1 MITTT
6 FQLDFRTFKR
16 APRKTGPKAHWLKQ
30 KKTCTPIHPF
40 SVLRLL
46 RRCKS
51 DFYPFQTEEQTETG
65 NSTQRARSHLSQPLL
80 CPRRSPSSLP
90 ASSTPAESPP
100 TPPFFLSF
108 FTQEPAAPR
117 RKAGEKESPVFL
129 GLSCNHSLEIFSRK
143 RCVLPGAAVTHRS
156 PADGAL

>member
-80 CPRRSPSSLP
+80 CPRRSPTSLP
-90 ASSTPAESPP
+90 ASSTPAESPV
-100 TPPFFLSF
+100 TTNSSFLSSPKNRPCLA
-108 FTQEPAAPR
+108 EKPA
-117 RKAGEKESPVFL
+117 
-129 GLSCNHSLEIFSRK
+129 RK
-143 RCVLPGAAVTHRS
+143 RALYFSDSPAVTRWKFS
-156 PADGAL
+156 PENDPLRIAWGRCDAPLPS

>member
-80 CPRRSPSSLP
+80 CPRRSPTSLP

-100 TPPFFLSF
+100 TPPFFLHPKTGRASLKS
-108 FTQEPAAPR
+108 QREREPCISR
-117 RKAGEKESPVFL
+117 TL
-129 GLSCNHSLEIFSRK
+129 LQSLIGNYLQKTS

-156 PADGAL
+156 PADGTL